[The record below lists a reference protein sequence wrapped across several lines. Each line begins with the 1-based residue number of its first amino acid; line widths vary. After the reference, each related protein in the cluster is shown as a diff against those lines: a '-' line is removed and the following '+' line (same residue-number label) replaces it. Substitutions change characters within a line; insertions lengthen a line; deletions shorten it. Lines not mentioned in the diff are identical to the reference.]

1 MNITTKQIK
10 ELRDKTKSS
19 IADCKEALEKAAGDS
34 KKAKKLLIEKGAAIL
49 EKKAGRS
56 TKNGIIV
63 SYIHSDKR
71 IGALV
76 QLVCETDFVAKTEDF
91 QNLAKELTLQIA
103 ATDPEDV
110 KGLMAQP
117 YIRDESMTVAD
128 LFKSTVS
135 KLKENIKLEKF
146 CRYQI

>member
-19 IADCKEALEKAAGDS
+19 IADCKKALEKAAGDLE
-34 KKAKKLLIEKGAAIL
+34 KAEKLLIETGARIMD
-49 EKKAGRS
+49 KKAQRS
-56 TKNGIIV
+56 TQNGIIA
-63 SYIHSDKR
+63 SYVHSDKR
-71 IGALV
+71 IGVLI
-76 QLVCETDFVAKTEDF
+76 QLACETDFVAKTEDF

-110 KGLMAQP
+110 KELMAQS
-117 YIRDESMTVAD
+117 YVRDESMTVAD
-128 LFKSTVS
+128 LFKSTVL

-146 CRYQI
+146 CRYKI